1 MRRSGKPD
9 EPEEPMLFDL
19 PLSSP
24 GDDEPEEPPMRRAP
38 TRRSAEPR
46 EERTPERTPDP
57 ARTPRTGPVPV
68 PSTPRAAR
76 VARDA
81 EDSGE
86 EPDGPAHE
94 FAKRGSR
101 IAAGLADLVVHAAV
115 GMGAL
120 FGCWGLGV
128 RPTLAEMPAGGLFL
142 LAFSFL
148 YIVLPLAFWGHTPG
162 MAWAGITSHNR
173 DGEPLT
179 FDQTARRWLGAVL
192 TLLLAGLPLL
202 LAFGGRSLTDWIS
215 GSATYPMEDVAEP
228 ALAA

>member
-1 MRRSGKPD
+1 MMRRSGKSD

-19 PLSSP
+19 PLSTP
-24 GDDEPEEPPMRRAP
+24 GGDEPEEPPMRRAP
-38 TRRSAEPR
+38 ARRSAEPR
-46 EERTPERTPDP
+46 DERMPEPVRPS
-57 ARTPRTGPVPV
+57 RTGPVPV
-68 PSTPRAAR
+68 PSSRTAVRNT
-76 VARDA
+76 DDE
-81 EDSGE
+81 EDE
-86 EPDGPAHE
+86 EAGGAVNE
-94 FAKRGSR
+94 FARRGSR
-101 IAAGLADLVVHAAV
+101 IAAGVADLVVHAAV

-192 TLLLAGLPLL
+192 TFLLAGLPLL

-215 GSATYPMEDVAEP
+215 GSATY
-228 ALAA
+228 

>member
-1 MRRSGKPD
+1 
-9 EPEEPMLFDL
+9 MLFDL

-24 GDDEPEEPPMRRAP
+24 NDEPEEPPMRRAP

-46 EERTPERTPDP
+46 EERTPEPSRTS
-57 ARTPRTGPVPV
+57 RTGPVPV
-68 PSTPRAAR
+68 PPAAR
-76 VARDA
+76 GVVRDA
-81 EDSGE
+81 EDAE
-86 EPDGPAHE
+86 DEPDGPAHD
-94 FAKRGSR
+94 FARRGSR
-101 IAAGLADLVVHAAV
+101 IAAGVADLIVHAAV
-115 GMGAL
+115 AMGAL

-128 RPTLAEMPAGGLFL
+128 RPTPAEMPARGLLL

-162 MAWAGITSHNR
+162 MAWAGITAHNR

-179 FDQTARRWLGAVL
+179 FDQTARRWLGALL
-192 TLLLAGLPLL
+192 TFLLAGLPLL

-215 GSATYPMEDVAEP
+215 GSATFPMEDAAEP

>member
-1 MRRSGKPD
+1 MMRRSGKTG

-24 GDDEPEEPPMRRAP
+24 DLDEPEEPPMRRAP

-46 EERTPERTPDP
+46 EERIPERSPEP
-57 ARTPRTGPVPV
+57 ARPSRTGPVPV
-68 PSTPRAAR
+68 PSTRTAAR
-76 VARDA
+76 DTQDA
-81 EDSGE
+81 EDE
-86 EPDGPAHE
+86 EIGAPLNE
-94 FAKRGSR
+94 FARRGTR
-101 IAAGLADLVVHAAV
+101 IAAGVADLVVHAAV

-120 FGCWGLGV
+120 FGCRGLGV
-128 RPTLAEMPAGGLFL
+128 RPTLAELPAGGLFL

-192 TLLLAGLPLL
+192 TFLLAGLPLL

-215 GSATYPMEDVAEP
+215 GSATYPMEDAAEP

>member
-19 PLSSP
+19 PLSAP
-24 GDDEPEEPPMRRAP
+24 GGDEPEEPPMRRAP
-38 TRRSAEPR
+38 ARRSAEPR
-46 EERTPERTPDP
+46 EERTPEP
-57 ARTPRTGPVPV
+57 ARTSRTGPVPV

-86 EPDGPAHE
+86 EPDVPADE

-101 IAAGLADLVVHAAV
+101 IAAGLADLVVHAAI

-120 FGCWGLGV
+120 FGCWALSV

-162 MAWAGITSHNR
+162 MAWAGITAHNR

-192 TLLLAGLPLL
+192 TFLLAGLPLL

-215 GSATYPMEDVAEP
+215 GSATYPLEDAAEP

>member
-1 MRRSGKPD
+1 MRRSGKND

-19 PLSSP
+19 PLAAP
-24 GDDEPEEPPMRRAP
+24 DGDEPEEPPMRRAP

-46 EERTPERTPDP
+46 EERPQP
-57 ARTPRTGPVPV
+57 ARLSRTGPVPV
-68 PSTPRAAR
+68 PSSRAAVSR
-76 VARDA
+76 TEDA
-81 EDSGE
+81 EDKE
-86 EPDGPAHE
+86 AFAPANE
-94 FAKRGSR
+94 FARRGTR
-101 IAAGLADLVVHAAV
+101 IAAGVADLIVHAAIA
-115 GMGAL
+115 MGAL

-128 RPTLAEMPAGGLFL
+128 RPTLAELPAGGLFL

-192 TLLLAGLPLL
+192 TFLLAGLPLL

-215 GSATYPMEDVAEP
+215 GSATYPMEDAAEP

>member
-1 MRRSGKPD
+1 VRNTT
-9 EPEEPMLFDL
+9 E
-19 PLSSP
+19 
-24 GDDEPEEPPMRRAP
+24 
-38 TRRSAEPR
+38 
-46 EERTPERTPDP
+46 
-57 ARTPRTGPVPV
+57 
-68 PSTPRAAR
+68 
-76 VARDA
+76 DA
-81 EDSGE
+81 EDE
-86 EPDGPAHE
+86 EAAAPAHE
-94 FAKRGSR
+94 FARRGTR
-101 IAAGLADLVVHAAV
+101 IAAGVADLVVHAAV

-162 MAWAGITSHNR
+162 MAWAGITAHNR

-179 FDQTARRWLGAVL
+179 FDQTARRWLGGVL
-192 TLLLAGLPLL
+192 TFLLAGLPLL

-215 GSATYPMEDVAEP
+215 GSATYPMEDAAEP